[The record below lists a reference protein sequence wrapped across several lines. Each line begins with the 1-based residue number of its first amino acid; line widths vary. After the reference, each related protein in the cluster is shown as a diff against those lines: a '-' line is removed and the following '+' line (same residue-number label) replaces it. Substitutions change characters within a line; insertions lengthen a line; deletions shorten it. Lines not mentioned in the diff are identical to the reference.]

1 MIRAVMELAPRADK
15 RQSML
20 EILPSL
26 KSMFVSNQGV
36 QPVAFRSCTRL
47 ARNSVLWDDGDL
59 PKGYILIANPD
70 GTSAF

>member
-36 QPVAFRSCTRL
+36 
-47 ARNSVLWDDGDL
+47 
-59 PKGYILIANPD
+59 
-70 GTSAF
+70 